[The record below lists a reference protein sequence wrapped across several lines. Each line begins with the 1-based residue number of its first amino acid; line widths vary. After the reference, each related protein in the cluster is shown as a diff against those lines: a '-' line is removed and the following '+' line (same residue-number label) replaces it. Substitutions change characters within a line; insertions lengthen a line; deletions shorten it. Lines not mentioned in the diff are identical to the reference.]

1 MRGMFEIRF
10 TPEAIDDLR
19 TYSTPERKRI
29 MEGIDACLR
38 HEPRRETRNNKALR
52 PNRLAER
59 ELRVNRF
66 RVFYD
71 IDEGA
76 AWVKIEAIGH
86 KRGNRLCVRGQEFQ
100 L

>member
-1 MRGMFEIRF
+1 
-10 TPEAIDDLR
+10 
-19 TYSTPERKRI
+19 

-86 KRGNRLCVRGQEFQ
+86 KRGNRLYVRGREFQ
-100 L
+100 LRKRSRFRAGPGAFMRCSSGRDERTSF

>member
-1 MRGMFEIRF
+1 MFEIRF

-19 TYSTPERKRI
+19 TFSTPERKRI

-38 HEPRRETRNNKALR
+38 HEPHLETRNNKALR

-86 KRGNRLCVRGQEFQ
+86 KRGSSLYVRGQEFQ